1 MTPEQLKELGLDQKW
16 LEPLNAVFDKYDIST
31 PERQAAFIGQA
42 KHESANFTA
51 LHENLNY
58 SAKGLMGTWPSRF
71 PTMDVAEQYERN
83 PEKIANKVYFGRMGN
98 TQEDD
103 GWKYRGRG
111 IFQCTGKDLYHSLS
125 LALGFDF
132 IAHPEALEEPHWAV
146 MSAGWFW
153 NKKGLNELADAKD
166 YETMTKRI
174 NGGLLGMDDRI
185 ARIDQALPVF
195 T

>member
-1 MTPEQLKELGLDQKW
+1 M
-16 LEPLNAVFDKYDIST
+16 
-31 PERQAAFIGQA
+31 
-42 KHESANFTA
+42 
-51 LHENLNY
+51 
-58 SAKGLMGTWPSRF
+58 
-71 PTMDVAEQYERN
+71 
-83 PEKIANKVYFGRMGN
+83 
-98 TQEDD
+98 
-103 GWKYRGRG
+103 
-111 IFQCTGKDLYHSLS
+111 
-125 LALGFDF
+125 
-132 IAHPEALEEPHWAV
+132 EEPHWAV